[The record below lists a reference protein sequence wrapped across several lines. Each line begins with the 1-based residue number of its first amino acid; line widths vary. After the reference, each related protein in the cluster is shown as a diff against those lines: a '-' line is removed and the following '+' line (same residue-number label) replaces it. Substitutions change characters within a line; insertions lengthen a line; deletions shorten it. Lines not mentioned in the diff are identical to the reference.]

1 MRLVSLSLR
10 NYRNYARLDLDLSP
24 RLNLFLGQNA
34 QGKTN
39 LLEAVS
45 LLALSSSQRARR
57 ESELVGGA
65 GLEARVEA
73 IAERNGREVEMSIH
87 LKVLAGESD
96 RTSKVIRVDGQP
108 RRAVDLPGE
117 LRATLFWPEDLNLVK
132 GGPEYRRRFLN
143 QMLVQV
149 EKGYGR
155 ALAGYRRVLEQ
166 RNSLLKRIAAGSE
179 PPSSLDVWDTEL
191 ARHGELI
198 LDARRAAA
206 AEMRPLAA
214 ANHASIA
221 AGETLD
227 IVYESP
233 RTSLAIQ
240 LVGARAE
247 DLRRGSTSVGPH
259 RDDLRVEVA
268 GTDAR
273 SFASQGQQ
281 RSAVVSLKLAEA
293 DLVEARSGERP
304 ILLLDDVLSELD
316 GERRSALL
324 ARVGDRGQ
332 VIVTSVEAEPFPAD
346 LIERASVRCIA
357 SGEVVAC
364 A

>member
-10 NYRNYARLDLDLSP
+10 NYRNYARLEIELSP
-24 RLNLFLGQNA
+24 RLNVFLGQNA

-57 ESELVGGA
+57 ESELVGKLGP
-65 GLEARVEA
+65 EARIEA
-73 IAERNGREVEMSIH
+73 VAERNGRQVEMSIN
-87 LKVLAGESD
+87 LAVSAGESD
-96 RTSKVIRVDGQP
+96 RISKTIRVDGQP

-132 GGPEYRRRFLN
+132 GGPEHRRRFLN

-155 ALAGYRRVLEQ
+155 ALAAYRRVLEQ
-166 RNSLLKRIAAGSE
+166 RNSLLKSVAAGFE
-179 PPSSLDVWDTEL
+179 PPSALDVWDTEL

-198 LDARRAAA
+198 LAARRAATD
-206 AEMRPLAA
+206 ELGPLAA
-214 ANHASIA
+214 GNHAAIA
-221 AGETLD
+221 SGEAFGLT
-227 IVYESP
+227 YESSDLP
-233 RTSLAIQ
+233 LLEQLAESKGDD
-240 LVGARAE
+240 V
-247 DLRRGSTSVGPH
+247 RRGSTSVGPH
-259 RDDLRVEVA
+259 RDDLRIDVA
-268 GTDAR
+268 GADAR

-281 RSAVVSLKLAEA
+281 RSAVVSMKLAEA
-293 DLVEARSGERP
+293 DLVEERSGERP

-332 VIVTSVEAEPFPAD
+332 VIVTSVEAEPFPAE
-346 LIERASVRCIA
+346 LIERATVLCISA
-357 SGEVVAC
+357 GQVAAC

>member
-1 MRLVSLSLR
+1 MRLVTLGLR
-10 NYRNYARLDLDLSP
+10 NYRNYSRLDIELSP
-24 RLNLFLGQNA
+24 RLNVFLGQNA

-57 ESELVGGA
+57 ESELVGTLGS
-65 GLEARVEA
+65 EARIEA
-73 IAERNGREVEMSIH
+73 VAESHGRRVEMAIS
-87 LKVLAGESD
+87 LAVMAGESD
-96 RTSKVIRVDGQP
+96 RTSKTIRIDGQP

-117 LRATLFWPEDLNLVK
+117 LRATLFWPEDLNLIK
-132 GGPEYRRRFLN
+132 GGPEHRRRFMN
-143 QMLVQV
+143 QMLVQI

-166 RNSLLKRIAAGSE
+166 RNSLLKRIAAGHE
-179 PPSSLDVWDTEL
+179 PPSALDVWDDEL
-191 ARHGELI
+191 ARHGEEI
-198 LDARRAAA
+198 LVARRAAA
-206 AEMRPLAA
+206 LEMAPLAA
-214 ANHASIA
+214 ANHEAIA
-221 AGETLD
+221 AGESLRLH
-227 IVYESP
+227 YEAP
-233 RTSLAIQ
+233 VASLAEQ
-240 LVGARAE
+240 LKAARGD

-268 GTDAR
+268 GSDAR

-332 VIVTSVEAEPFPAD
+332 VIVTSVEAEPFPPE
-346 LIERASVRCIA
+346 LIERAVVRCITA
-357 SGEVVAC
+357 GQVGAC

>member
-10 NYRNYARLDLDLSP
+10 NYRNYARLDLELSP
-24 RLNLFLGQNA
+24 RLNVFLGKNA

-57 ESELVGGA
+57 ESELVGKLG
-65 GLEARVEA
+65 GEARIEA
-73 IAERNGREVEMSIH
+73 VAESHGRQVEMAIK
-87 LKVLAGESD
+87 LTVIVGEAD
-96 RTSKVIRVDGQP
+96 RTSKTIRIDGQA

-117 LRATLFWPEDLNLVK
+117 LRATVFWPEDLNLVK
-132 GGPEYRRRFLN
+132 GGPEHRRRFLN

-155 ALAGYRRVLEQ
+155 ALAGYRRVLDQ
-166 RNSLLKRIAAGSE
+166 RNSLLKRVAAGFE
-179 PPSSLDVWDTEL
+179 PLAALDVWDEEL

-198 LDARRAAA
+198 LRARRAAA
-206 AEMRPLAA
+206 SQLGPLAA
-214 ANHASIA
+214 GNHEAIA
-221 AGETLD
+221 AGEAFDLA
-227 IVYESP
+227 YESP
-233 RTSLAIQ
+233 DLPLAQQ
-240 LVGARAE
+240 LAVSRSE

-259 RDDLRVEVA
+259 RDDLRIEVGGA
-268 GTDAR
+268 DAR

-316 GERRSALL
+316 GDRRVALL

-332 VIVTSVEAEPFPAD
+332 VIVTSVEAEPFPAE
-346 LIERASVRCIA
+346 LIERATVRCISA
-357 SGEVVAC
+357 GHVTAC